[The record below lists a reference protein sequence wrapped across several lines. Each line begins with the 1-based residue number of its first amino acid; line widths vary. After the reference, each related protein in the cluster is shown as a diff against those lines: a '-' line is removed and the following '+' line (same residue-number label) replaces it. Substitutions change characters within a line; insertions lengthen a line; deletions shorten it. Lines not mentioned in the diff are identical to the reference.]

1 MLQSLSIKNYALID
15 DLNVTFSDGFSIIT
29 GETGAGKSI
38 LLGALSIVL
47 GKRADLSTLKNK
59 EEKCIV
65 EAEFL
70 ITKFELQSFF
80 EENDLDFEERTIIR
94 REILP
99 NGKSRAFINDTPTTL
114 NVLTELS
121 EHLIDVHSQHQT
133 LELADMEY
141 QFLTIDALADTKKFI
156 ESYKKGL
163 LVRKNLLNDLQQLL
177 ENQKEAKEQYDYNS
191 HLLNE
196 LTEASFKDDEQE
208 FLEETLDKLNHV
220 EEIKNLLIEAQQIA
234 DTEEIGLSDMLNKY
248 TAIASKLSPY
258 GKEYESLFERMQSV
272 KIEFEDIHNEVEK
285 TSDSLEY
292 SPSEIEKY
300 NNRLQLLY
308 NLQKK
313 HQVSSIKE
321 LQEKQQVLNEKVAV
335 VDNATEIINAKKEE
349 IKEVE
354 GKLNKLADTIHSNRS
369 NVIPELIKKL
379 ENTLKLLE
387 MAHTSFRIS
396 VTKKNDFFAN
406 GKDELEFLIS
416 TNKGSSF
423 ESIRKIASG
432 GEMSRIM
439 LAVKSILSNYSDL
452 PTIIFDEIDTGVSG
466 EVSNRIASVME
477 TMSKNM
483 QVIAITH
490 LPQIAAKG
498 QHHYKVFKTSIDNAI
513 KTDIKQLSTTE
524 RIEEVAE
531 MLSGKNI
538 SESALV
544 HAKQLL
550 GQ

>member
-133 LELADMEY
+133 LELADVEY
-141 QFLTIDALADTKKFI
+141 QFLIIDALADTKKFI

-177 ENQKEAKEQYDYNS
+177 ENQKEAQEQYDYNS

-196 LTEASFKDDEQE
+196 LTEAAFKEDEQE

-220 EEIKNLLIEAQQIA
+220 EEIKNLLVEAQQIA
-234 DTEEIGLSDMLNKY
+234 DSEEIGLSDMFNKY
-248 TAIASKLSPY
+248 TVITSKLSSY
-258 GKEYESLFERMQSV
+258 GKEYESLFERMQSL

-321 LQEKQQVLNEKVAV
+321 LQEKQQILNEKVAV
-335 VDNATEIINAKKEE
+335 VDNATEMINTKKEE
-349 IKEVE
+349 IREVE
-354 GKLNKLADTIHSNRS
+354 SKLNKLADTIHSNRS

-550 GQ
+550 NQ

>member
-133 LELADMEY
+133 LELADVEY
-141 QFLTIDALADTKKFI
+141 QFLIIDALADTKKFI

-177 ENQKEAKEQYDYNS
+177 ENQKEAQEQYDYNS

-196 LTEASFKDDEQE
+196 LTEASFKEDEQE

-220 EEIKNLLIEAQQIA
+220 EEIKNLLVEAQQIA
-234 DTEEIGLSDMLNKY
+234 DSEEIGLSDMLNKY
-248 TAIASKLSPY
+248 TVIASRLSLY
-258 GKEYESLFERMQSV
+258 GKEYESLFERMQSL

-321 LQEKQQVLNEKVAV
+321 LQEKRQILNEKVAV
-335 VDNATEIINAKKEE
+335 VDNAAEIINAKKEE

-354 GKLNKLADTIHSNRS
+354 SKLNKLADTIHSNRS

-396 VTKKNDFFAN
+396 VTKKADFFTN

-423 ESIRKIASG
+423 ESIKKIASG

-498 QHHYKVFKTSIDNAI
+498 QHHYKVFKTSIDNTI
-513 KTDIKQLSTTE
+513 KTDIKQLSATE

>member
-1 MLQSLSIKNYALID
+1 LID

-133 LELADMEY
+133 LELADVEY
-141 QFLTIDALADTKKFI
+141 QFLIIDALADTKKFI

-163 LVRKNLLNDLQQLL
+163 LVRRNLLSDLQQLL
-177 ENQKEAKEQYDYNS
+177 ESQKEAQKQYDYNS

-196 LTEASFKDDEQE
+196 LTEASFKEDEQE

-220 EEIKNLLIEAQQIA
+220 EEIKNLLVEAQQIA
-234 DTEEIGLSDMLNKY
+234 DSEEIGLSDMLNKY
-248 TAIASKLSPY
+248 TAIASKLSSY
-258 GKEYESLFERMQSV
+258 GKEYESLFERMQSL

-321 LQEKQQVLNEKVAV
+321 LQEKQQILNEKVAV
-335 VDNATEIINAKKEE
+335 VDNATEIINTKKEE

-354 GKLNKLADTIHSNRS
+354 SKLNKLADTIHSNRS

-396 VTKKNDFFAN
+396 VTKKADFFTN

-483 QVIAITH
+483 QVIVITH

-498 QHHYKVFKTSIDNAI
+498 QHHYKVFKTSINNVI
-513 KTDIKQLSTTE
+513 KTDIKQLSATE

>member
-47 GKRADLSTLKNK
+47 GKRADLSTLKSK

-133 LELADMEY
+133 LELADVEY
-141 QFLTIDALADTKKFI
+141 QFLIIDALADTKKFI

-163 LVRKNLLNDLQQLL
+163 LVRRNLLSDLQQLL
-177 ENQKEAKEQYDYNS
+177 ESQKEAQKQYDYNS

-196 LTEASFKDDEQE
+196 LTEASFKEDEQE

-220 EEIKNLLIEAQQIA
+220 EEIKNLLVEAQQIA
-234 DTEEIGLSDMLNKY
+234 DSEEIGLSDMLNKY
-248 TAIASKLSPY
+248 TAIASKLSSY
-258 GKEYESLFERMQSV
+258 GKEYESLFERMQSL

-321 LQEKQQVLNEKVAV
+321 LQEKQQILNEKVAV
-335 VDNATEIINAKKEE
+335 VDNAAEIINAKKEE

-354 GKLNKLADTIHSNRS
+354 SKLNKLADTIHSNRS

-396 VTKKNDFFAN
+396 VTKKADFFTN

-416 TNKGSSF
+416 TNKVSSF

-483 QVIAITH
+483 QVIVITH

-498 QHHYKVFKTSIDNAI
+498 QHHYKVFKTSINNVI
-513 KTDIKQLSTTE
+513 KTDIKQLSATE